1 MKWFGVD
8 YRYVI
13 AGVGAVFILAYEFVG
28 TQSGEIQPDKQE
40 AQNSKAL
47 SVEALNEKLASALT
61 ANSASL
67 EGVKASVLGQDEKSN
82 INVRLNFA
90 ARKGPSF
97 TDAEKK
103 YFKTF
108 LLGLTCVEAPSYY
121 DHSIGNVNYEF
132 LDGEGTR
139 FDSAKIQTKACL
151 NFDKNLNSTYI
162 SRDLLPAIGSIL
174 HDQPKTAQQL
184 LKTPYAKIPEIESE
198 DGYEVTPLGISEDGV
213 IRYRIKHT
221 QNLAANFSQED
232 KHRLVT
238 GGFNGV
244 CLNQQFRDRFKEGF
258 PAYEIEHVDK
268 NNQLI
273 DKVFISE
280 DTVSY
285 THLTLPTN
293 SLV

>member
-67 EGVKASVLGQDEKSN
+67 EGAKTSVLGQDEKSN

-108 LLGLTCVEAPSYY
+108 RLGLTCVEAPSYY

-280 DTVSY
+280 DTCRSGR
-285 THLTLPTN
+285 PDGR
-293 SLV
+293 

>member
-1 MKWFGVD
+1 VD

-13 AGVGAVFILAYEFVG
+13 AGVGAVFILTYEFVG

-67 EGVKASVLGQDEKSN
+67 EGAKTSVLGQDEKSN

-221 QNLAANFSQED
+221 QNLAASFSQED

-273 DKVFISE
+273 DKVFVSE
-280 DTVSY
+280 DTCRSGR
-285 THLTLPTN
+285 PDGR
-293 SLV
+293 

>member
-67 EGVKASVLGQDEKSN
+67 EGAKASVLGQDEKSN

-121 DHSIGNVNYEF
+121 DHSLGNVNYEF

-184 LKTPYAKIPEIESE
+184 LKTPYTKIPEIESE
-198 DGYEVTPLGISEDGV
+198 DGYEVTPLGVSEDGV

-273 DKVFISE
+273 DKVFVSE
-280 DTVSY
+280 DTCRSGR
-285 THLTLPTN
+285 PDGR
-293 SLV
+293 

>member
-1 MKWFGVD
+1 MD

-244 CLNQQFRDRFKEGF
+244 WLNQQFRDRFKEGF

-273 DKVFISE
+273 DKVFVSE
-280 DTVSY
+280 DTCRSGR
-285 THLTLPTN
+285 PDGR
-293 SLV
+293 

>member
-67 EGVKASVLGQDEKSN
+67 EGAKTSVLGQDEKSN

-121 DHSIGNVNYEF
+121 DHSLGNVNYEF

-184 LKTPYAKIPEIESE
+184 LETPYAKIPEIESE
-198 DGYEVTPLGISEDGV
+198 DGYEVTPLGVSEDGV

-280 DTVSY
+280 DTCRSGR
-285 THLTLPTN
+285 PDGR
-293 SLV
+293 

>member
-184 LKTPYAKIPEIESE
+184 LPYAKIPEIESE

-273 DKVFISE
+273 DKVFVSE
-280 DTVSY
+280 DTCRSGR
-285 THLTLPTN
+285 PDGR
-293 SLV
+293 

>member
-1 MKWFGVD
+1 MD

-67 EGVKASVLGQDEKSN
+67 EGAKTSVLGQDEKSN

-108 LLGLTCVEAPSYY
+108 RLGLTCVEAPSYY

-184 LKTPYAKIPEIESE
+184 LETPYAKIPEIESE
-198 DGYEVTPLGISEDGV
+198 DGYEVTPLGVSEDGV

-280 DTVSY
+280 DTCRSGR
-285 THLTLPTN
+285 PDGR
-293 SLV
+293 

>member
-221 QNLAANFSQED
+221 QNLAANFAQED

-244 CLNQQFRDRFKEGF
+244 CLHQQFRDRFKEGF

-273 DKVFISE
+273 DKVFVSE
-280 DTVSY
+280 DTCRSGR
-285 THLTLPTN
+285 PDGR
-293 SLV
+293 

>member
-47 SVEALNEKLASALT
+47 SVEVLNEKLASALT

-221 QNLAANFSQED
+221 QNLAASFSQED

-273 DKVFISE
+273 DKVFVSE
-280 DTVSY
+280 DTCRSGR
-285 THLTLPTN
+285 PDGR
-293 SLV
+293 

>member
-67 EGVKASVLGQDEKSN
+67 EGAKTSVLGQDEKSN

-108 LLGLTCVEAPSYY
+108 RLGLTCVEAPSYY

-198 DGYEVTPLGISEDGV
+198 DGYEVTPLGVSEDGV

-258 PAYEIEHVDK
+258 PAYEIEHVD
-268 NNQLI
+268 
-273 DKVFISE
+273 
-280 DTVSY
+280 
-285 THLTLPTN
+285 
-293 SLV
+293 

>member
-1 MKWFGVD
+1 M
-8 YRYVI
+8 
-13 AGVGAVFILAYEFVG
+13 AYEFVG

-198 DGYEVTPLGISEDGV
+198 DGYEVTPLGVSEDGV

-273 DKVFISE
+273 DKVFVSE
-280 DTVSY
+280 DTCRSGR
-285 THLTLPTN
+285 PDGR
-293 SLV
+293 

>member
-67 EGVKASVLGQDEKSN
+67 EGAKTSVLGQDEKSN

-184 LKTPYAKIPEIESE
+184 LKTPYTKIPEIESE

-280 DTVSY
+280 DTWRSGR
-285 THLTLPTN
+285 PDGR
-293 SLV
+293 

>member
-67 EGVKASVLGQDEKSN
+67 EGAKTSVLGQDEKSN

-108 LLGLTCVEAPSYY
+108 RLGLTCVEAPSYY

-132 LDGEGTR
+132 LDREGTR

-184 LKTPYAKIPEIESE
+184 LETPYAKIPEIESE
-198 DGYEVTPLGISEDGV
+198 DGYEVTPLGVSEDGV

-280 DTVSY
+280 DTCRSGR
-285 THLTLPTN
+285 PDGR
-293 SLV
+293 

>member
-1 MKWFGVD
+1 MKWFRVD

-47 SVEALNEKLASALT
+47 SVEVLNEKLASALT

-151 NFDKNLNSTYI
+151 NFDKNLNSMYI

-221 QNLAANFSQED
+221 QNLAASFSQED

-273 DKVFISE
+273 DKVFVSE
-280 DTVSY
+280 DTCRSGR
-285 THLTLPTN
+285 PDGR
-293 SLV
+293 

>member
-28 TQSGEIQPDKQE
+28 TQSGEIQPDKQD

-90 ARKGPSF
+90 ARKGPPF

-121 DHSIGNVNYEF
+121 DHGIGNVNYEF

-198 DGYEVTPLGISEDGV
+198 DGYEVTPLGVSEDGV

-273 DKVFISE
+273 DKVFVSE
-280 DTVSY
+280 DTCRSGR
-285 THLTLPTN
+285 PDGR
-293 SLV
+293 

>member
-67 EGVKASVLGQDEKSN
+67 EGAKTSVLGQDEKSN

-108 LLGLTCVEAPSYY
+108 RLGLTCVEAPSYY
-121 DHSIGNVNYEF
+121 DHSLGNVNYEF

-198 DGYEVTPLGISEDGV
+198 DGYEVTPLGVSEDGV

-280 DTVSY
+280 DTCRSGR
-285 THLTLPTN
+285 PDGR
-293 SLV
+293 

>member
-1 MKWFGVD
+1 MD

-184 LKTPYAKIPEIESE
+184 LKTPYTKIPEIESE

-221 QNLAANFSQED
+221 QNLAASFSQED

-273 DKVFISE
+273 DKVFVSE
-280 DTVSY
+280 DTCRSGR
-285 THLTLPTN
+285 PDGR
-293 SLV
+293 

>member
-162 SRDLLPAIGSIL
+162 SFRRSVQSCTISRRRLSSSLKRL
-174 HDQPKTAQQL
+174 TPKFLKSKVRTATKSRL
-184 LKTPYAKIPEIESE
+184 WVFLKT
-198 DGYEVTPLGISEDGV
+198 V
-213 IRYRIKHT
+213 
-221 QNLAANFSQED
+221 
-232 KHRLVT
+232 
-238 GGFNGV
+238 
-244 CLNQQFRDRFKEGF
+244 
-258 PAYEIEHVDK
+258 
-268 NNQLI
+268 
-273 DKVFISE
+273 
-280 DTVSY
+280 
-285 THLTLPTN
+285 
-293 SLV
+293 

>member
-67 EGVKASVLGQDEKSN
+67 EGAKTSVLGQDEKSN

-108 LLGLTCVEAPSYY
+108 RLGLTCVEAPSYY

-198 DGYEVTPLGISEDGV
+198 DGYEVTPLGVSEDGV

-280 DTVSY
+280 DTCRRGR
-285 THLTLPTN
+285 PDGR
-293 SLV
+293 

>member
-47 SVEALNEKLASALT
+47 SVEALNEKLASVLT

-90 ARKGPSF
+90 ARKSPPF

-121 DHSIGNVNYEF
+121 DHGIGNVNYEF

-198 DGYEVTPLGISEDGV
+198 DGYEVTPLGVSEDGV

-273 DKVFISE
+273 DKVFVSE
-280 DTVSY
+280 DTCRSGR
-285 THLTLPTN
+285 PDGR
-293 SLV
+293 